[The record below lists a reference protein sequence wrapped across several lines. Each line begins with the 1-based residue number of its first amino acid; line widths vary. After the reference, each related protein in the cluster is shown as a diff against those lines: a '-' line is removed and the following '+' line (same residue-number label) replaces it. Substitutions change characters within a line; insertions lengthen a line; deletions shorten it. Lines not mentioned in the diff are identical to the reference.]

1 MADAPEITLNE
12 LEEVLRSIGNPG
24 SGPVAPHN
32 SAQPLEEEV
41 SIYCIKNGAYGRV
54 SDDRMSAW
62 IYLNPPRPGEDHYS
76 KNLIYQFISEHDI
89 KKGFHTS
96 NIAAIA
102 KKHVYGREILI
113 ARGMDPV
120 DGIDGYYEWQ
130 IDLNQRKSPAELP
143 DGSVDYSAM
152 SEVPSV
158 NEGDVIAIYHR
169 AVSAKNGYDVCGKE
183 IIAKPSKEQLP
194 LKGRGVA
201 NDKDPDIYY
210 ATTNGRVEY
219 RDKKI
224 DIKNTYEV
232 RGDVDL
238 ITGKVEFFGDIEIS
252 GNVESGVIIRASRN
266 VVINGMVEAANIYA
280 GGDIFIKGGVTGGQK
295 ATITAKGDVCANF
308 IEHTTVEAGGDVR
321 ANSYIGSIVNAGG
334 KVIADGKNGSIIS
347 GFSRGLLGINANT
360 LGNESETK
368 TSVASGYT
376 GEEYARYLE
385 LFQKESELQ
394 QVLSETVEEM
404 SAILKKRRLG
414 GIEDEA
420 DDERLRKLNEK
431 KDEFFD
437 RLDSARAEKEAL
449 GQTIEKGKGS
459 SVIVRGKVYRAV
471 TITIEGTPFKVD
483 DEKVFTEFRN
493 EAGRIT
499 QSPAPSSKP

>member
-12 LEEVLRSIGNPG
+12 LEEVLRSIGNAG
-24 SGPVAPHN
+24 SEPVSPHVN
-32 SAQPLEEEV
+32 PARADDED
-41 SIYCIKNGAYGRV
+41 SIYCIKNGAYVRI
-54 SDDRMSAW
+54 SEDRMSAW
-62 IYLNPPRPGEDHYS
+62 IYLNPPKPGEDHYS
-76 KNLIYQFISEHDI
+76 KNLIYQFITEYDI
-89 KKGFHTS
+89 KKGFHSS

-113 ARGMDPV
+113 ARGMEPV
-120 DGIDGYYEWQ
+120 NGIDGYYEWEV
-130 IDLNQRKSPAELP
+130 DVEPRKKPEILP

-152 SEVPSV
+152 SEVPCV

-169 AVSAKNGYDVCGKE
+169 AVSAKSGYDVCGRE
-183 IIAKPSKEQLP
+183 IPAKPSKDLLP

-238 ITGKVEFFGDIEIS
+238 ITGKVEFYGDIEIS

-280 GGDIFIKGGVTGGQK
+280 GGDVFIKGGITGGQR
-295 ATITAKGDVCANF
+295 ATITAKGNVCANF

-321 ANSYIGSIVNAGG
+321 ANSYIGAIVNAGG
-334 KVIADGKNGSIIS
+334 KVIAEGKNGSIIS
-347 GFSRGLLGINANT
+347 GIARGLLGVDANT
-360 LGNESETK
+360 LGNDSETK
-368 TSVASGYT
+368 TNIASGYT
-376 GEEYARYLE
+376 GEEYSRYLE

-394 QVLSETVEEM
+394 KILSDTVEEM

-414 GIEDEA
+414 GVEDEA

-431 KDEFFD
+431 KDEYFD
-437 RLDSARAEKEAL
+437 RLDAARAEKEAL

-459 SVIVRGKVYRAV
+459 SVIVRSKAYRAV
-471 TITIEGTPFKVD
+471 TVTIEGTPFKL
-483 DEKVFTEFRN
+483 ENEIVFTEFKN
-493 EAGRIT
+493 EAGKIT